1 MKYKNFEVEDMR
13 VEEELDKDL
22 DSDSMDLY
30 EWGFQMGYY
39 DNMEEWISHFYN
51 IYIAFLI
58 TK

>member
-39 DNMEEWISHFYN
+39 DNMEE
-51 IYIAFLI
+51 
-58 TK
+58 